1 MQHVFIPIDKP
12 LNSIWT
18 TIQFH
23 LGQTPVN
30 LASTCSPS
38 KGSTW
43 TTRSRAPLLMLPK
56 WTGCLEMAIATTAI
70 TASPTIPRVRPWS
83 SHCLF
88 SLGHKLHN
96 LLISLF
102 PRRTSRYRLKSSS
115 GMAAFKGIAWNTEP
129 LKPAFAWFLSLGISL
144 NDSKLS
150 ITWL

>member
-1 MQHVFIPIDKP
+1 MQHLFISIGKP
-12 LNSIWT
+12 LNCIS
-18 TIQFH
+18 TIIELQ
-23 LGQTPVN
+23 LGQTPAN
-30 LASTCSPS
+30 LAATSSSSIETI
-38 KGSTW
+38 W
-43 TTRSRAPLLMLPK
+43 TTRRGAPLVTLPK
-56 WTGCLEMAIATTAI
+56 WTGRLEMAITNTAM
-70 TASPTIPRVRPWS
+70 TASPTIPPVQPWIL
-83 SHCLF
+83 HRLF